1 MATVP
6 QPAGSASIRAV
17 PAAPA
22 FGIGSAL
29 SLLVGVSAA
38 LTLPRF
44 PPEWVPWLALVLG
57 LQAWLSP
64 RPRSSLLRW
73 GGAAL
78 FGAALAL
85 LAAQSALQQ
94 RLPVELE
101 ARDLRVQGRI
111 EGLPQRGPDAVRF
124 DFRVEA
130 GEGEAAVLAGR
141 LLRIG
146 WYRSEQAPAAGS
158 RWSLQLRLKAP
169 RGVVNPGGFDFE
181 RHALQRRLA
190 ATGYVREHPDNRE
203 LSSGAGLDAL
213 RAQLSQD
220 MVEALGGDG
229 PLHAGSRFLRAL
241 TVADTRAF
249 DEADWEVLRATGVG
263 HLMSISGLHV
273 GLVAGLF
280 ALFARGF
287 YRLWPSLGLRLPL
300 PQGAALAALVGAAGY
315 AALAGF
321 GVPVLRSL
329 LMVAAALLAVL
340 LRRRSSTWQAYAL
353 ALLVLLLSDPLSVL
367 GAGFWLSFIGVAWL
381 LWCMPA
387 DLQQLPGW
395 RRMLGAQLVA
405 SLGLLPLTVFFF
417 GQASVAGA
425 AANLLAVPWVS
436 LGVVPLA
443 LLGAG
448 LLLLGVPA
456 LATPLLMLAA
466 WLMDLLWWLL
476 EWAAALPRAQ
486 VFLPEPGALAL
497 LLAGLGVL
505 WLLMPRGT
513 PARALGALLLLPL
526 LMPRQ
531 PALAAG
537 DAELILLDV
546 GQGLAALVRT
556 QNHALLVDTGP
567 AFGSGLDMGEAAVV
581 PALRAL
587 GLAGLDR
594 VLVSHGDADHAGGA
608 GSVLRAFPAPLTSS
622 DRARF
627 PQAQACIAGER
638 WRWDGVDFE
647 LLHPPE
653 HFPYLRNESSCVLR
667 VQAGEQVALLAGD
680 IGALIEQRLLREQP
694 ERLRADIVLVPH
706 HGSASSSSEAFVRAV
721 GAQHALVAAGHANR
735 FGHPRAEVVERWQS
749 AGARVWNTAEHG
761 ALQLRFGAQDVEPV
775 ALRSAR
781 PRLWRDRQE
790 LPDQGNT
797 AQVHPG
803 LE

>member
-57 LQAWLSP
+57 LLAWLTP

-94 RLPVELE
+94 RLPVALE
-101 ARDLRVQGRI
+101 GRDLRVQGRV
-111 EGLPQRGPDAVRF
+111 EGLPQRGLDAVRF
-124 DFRVEA
+124 DFRVES
-130 GEGEAAVLAGR
+130 GEGEADLLAGR

-169 RGVVNPGGFDFE
+169 RGVANPGGFDFE
-181 RHALQRRLA
+181 RHALQRRLV

-203 LSSGAGLDAL
+203 LSPGAGLDAL

-220 MVEALGGDG
+220 MVVALGGEG
-229 PLHAGSRFLRAL
+229 TLHEGSRFLRAL

-280 ALFARGF
+280 ALLARGF

-300 PQGAALAALVGAAGY
+300 PQGAAFAALVGAAGY

-353 ALLVLLLSDPLSVL
+353 AVLVLVLSDPLAVL
-367 GAGFWLSFIGVAWL
+367 GASFWLSFMGVAWL
-381 LWCMPA
+381 LWCMPT

-395 RRMLGAQLVA
+395 RRLLGAQLVA

-448 LLLLGVPA
+448 LLLLGLPM
-456 LATPLLMLAA
+456 LATPVLLLAA

-476 EWAAALPRAQ
+476 AWTAGLRHAQ
-486 VFLPEPGALAL
+486 VFLPEPAALSL
-497 LLAGLGVL
+497 LLAAVGVL

-513 PARALGALLLLPL
+513 PGRALGAVLMLPL
-526 LMPRQ
+526 LWPR
-531 PALAAG
+531 LAPPPPG
-537 DAELILLDV
+537 VAELHLFDV
-546 GQGLAALVRT
+546 GQGLSALIRT
-556 QNHALLVDTGP
+556 QNHALLLDTGP

-587 GLAGLDR
+587 GLSRLDR
-594 VLVSHGDADHAGGA
+594 VLVSHGDADHAGGIA
-608 GSVLRAFPAPLTSS
+608 SVLRAFPAPLQTS
-622 DRARF
+622 DRTRF
-627 PQAQACIAGER
+627 PQAQPCVAGER

-667 VQAGEQVALLAGD
+667 VRAGDQVALFAGD
-680 IGALIEQRLLREQP
+680 IGQLIEQRLVREQP

-706 HGSASSSSEAFVRAV
+706 HGSASSSSEGFVRAV
-721 GAQHALVAAGHANR
+721 SAEHALVAAGHANR
-735 FGHPRAEVVERWQS
+735 FGHPRAEVVERWQA

-761 ALQLRFGAQDVEPV
+761 ALQLRFGGQDIGPV

-781 PRLWRDRQE
+781 PRLWRDRGGQ
-790 LPDQGNT
+790 P
-797 AQVHPG
+797 H
-803 LE
+803 

>member
-1 MATVP
+1 M
-6 QPAGSASIRAV
+6 
-17 PAAPA
+17 
-22 FGIGSAL
+22 
-29 SLLVGVSAA
+29 
-38 LTLPRF
+38 
-44 PPEWVPWLALVLG
+44 
-57 LQAWLSP
+57 
-64 RPRSSLLRW
+64 
-73 GGAAL
+73 
-78 FGAALAL
+78 
-85 LAAQSALQQ
+85 
-94 RLPVELE
+94 
-101 ARDLRVQGRI
+101 
-111 EGLPQRGPDAVRF
+111 
-124 DFRVEA
+124 
-130 GEGEAAVLAGR
+130 
-141 LLRIG
+141 
-146 WYRSEQAPAAGS
+146 
-158 RWSLQLRLKAP
+158 
-169 RGVVNPGGFDFE
+169 
-181 RHALQRRLA
+181 
-190 ATGYVREHPDNRE
+190 
-203 LSSGAGLDAL
+203 
-213 RAQLSQD
+213 
-220 MVEALGGDG
+220 
-229 PLHAGSRFLRAL
+229 
-241 TVADTRAF
+241 
-249 DEADWEVLRATGVG
+249 
-263 HLMSISGLHV
+263 
-273 GLVAGLF
+273 
-280 ALFARGF
+280 
-287 YRLWPSLGLRLPL
+287 
-300 PQGAALAALVGAAGY
+300 
-315 AALAGF
+315 
-321 GVPVLRSL
+321 
-329 LMVAAALLAVL
+329 MVAAALLAVL
-340 LRRRSSTWQAYAL
+340 ARRRSSTWQAYAL
-353 ALLVLLLSDPLSVL
+353 ALFVLLLSDPLSVL

-425 AANLLAVPWVS
+425 VANLLAVPWVS

-531 PALAAG
+531 PALAPG
-537 DAELILLDV
+537 E
-546 GQGLAALVRT
+546 
-556 QNHALLVDTGP
+556 LLVDTGP

-706 HGSASSSSEAFVRAV
+706 HGSASSSSEGFVRAV
-721 GAQHALVAAGHANR
+721 SAEHALVAAGHANR
-735 FGHPRAEVVERWQS
+735 FGHPRAEVVERWQA

-761 ALQLRFGAQDVEPV
+761 ALQLRFGAQDVEPL

-790 LPDQGNT
+790 LPD
-797 AQVHPG
+797 
-803 LE
+803 

>member
-6 QPAGSASIRAV
+6 VLAGSASYRA
-17 PAAPA
+17 ALTAPA

-29 SLLVGVSAA
+29 GLLVGVSAA
-38 LTLPRF
+38 LTLTSL
-44 PPEWVPWLALVLG
+44 PPEWMSWLALVLG
-57 LQAWLSP
+57 LLAWLSP
-64 RPRSSLLRW
+64 RLGSSLLRW
-73 GGAAL
+73 SGAAL

-85 LAAQSALQQ
+85 LVAQSALQQ
-94 RLPVELE
+94 RLPAELE
-101 ARDLRVQGRI
+101 GRDLRVQGRV
-111 EGLPQRGPDAVRF
+111 EGLPQRGLDAVRF
-124 DFRVEA
+124 DFRVES
-130 GEGEAAVLAGR
+130 GEGEADVLAGR

-146 WYRSEQAPAAGS
+146 WYRSEQAPEAGS

-169 RGVVNPGGFDFE
+169 RGVDNPGGFDFE

-190 ATGYVREHPDNRE
+190 ATGYVREHPGNRE
-203 LSSGAGLDAL
+203 LTTGAGLDAV
-213 RAQLSQD
+213 RARLSQD
-220 MVEALGGDG
+220 MVVALGGEG

-280 ALFARGF
+280 ALFARGL
-287 YRLWPSLGLRLPL
+287 YRLWPRLGLRLPL
-300 PQGAALAALVGAAGY
+300 PQGAALAALLGAAGY

-353 ALLVLLLSDPLSVL
+353 ALLVLVLSDPLSVL
-367 GAGFWLSFIGVAWL
+367 GASFWLSFMGVAWL
-381 LWCMPA
+381 LWCMPSE
-387 DLQQLPGW
+387 LQQLPGW
-395 RRMLGAQLVA
+395 RRLLGAQLVA

-448 LLLLGVPA
+448 LLLLGLPM
-456 LATPLLMLAA
+456 LATPVLLLAA

-476 EWAAALPRAQ
+476 AWTAGLPHAQ
-486 VFLPEPGALAL
+486 VFLPEPGGLSL
-497 LLAGLGVL
+497 LLAAVGVI

-513 PARALGALLLLPL
+513 PGRALGAVLMVPL
-526 LMPRQ
+526 LWPR
-531 PALAAG
+531 LAPPPPG
-537 DAELILLDV
+537 VAELHLFDV
-546 GQGLAALVRT
+546 GQGLSALIRT
-556 QNHALLVDTGP
+556 QNHALLLDTGP

-587 GLAGLDR
+587 GLRRLDR
-594 VLVSHGDADHAGGA
+594 VLVSHGDADHSGGTA
-608 GSVLRAFPAPLTSS
+608 SVMRAFPAALQTS

-627 PQAQACIAGER
+627 PQAQPCVAGER

-667 VQAGEQVALLAGD
+667 VQAGGQVALFAGD
-680 IGALIEQRLLREQP
+680 IGRLIEQRLVREQP
-694 ERLRADIVLVPH
+694 ERLRADIVVVPH
-706 HGSASSSSEAFVRAV
+706 HGSAGSSDAAFVRAT
-721 GAQHALVAAGHANR
+721 GARHALVAAGYANR
-735 FGHPRAEVVERWQS
+735 FGHPRPEVVERWRE
-749 AGARVWNTAEHG
+749 AGARVWNTAEAG
-761 ALQLRFGAQDVEPV
+761 ALWLRLGAGQEIAPQPRRR
-775 ALRSAR
+775 LQ
-781 PRLWRDRQE
+781 PRLWQ
-790 LPDQGNT
+790 PPP
-797 AQVHPG
+797 AAAPSP
-803 LE
+803 